1 MAPCYNG
8 TAMKSQ
14 LKRYLGSL
22 VFVFL
27 LCLSIALGATAGV
40 LFVYNSDLPQVN
52 SLEDYHPSLIT
63 EVRADDGQVIG
74 SFALERRIIVTWD
87 EIPQVMKDAI
97 TSVEDQNFFTHWGID
112 FYGIARAG
120 LKDVM
125 AGRVVEG
132 GSTLTQQL
140 SKNLFLTPER
150 TFRRK
155 IQEIMLAIQIE
166 RFYTKEQILTM
177 YCNLHFM
184 GHGQYGFAAAAEY
197 YFGKDLKDLNIEEAA
212 MLAAI
217 PRSPPNYS
225 PISHPERA
233 LMRRNYAI
241 DRMVAE
247 KKITVAQGEEAKSHP
262 IKLAEKQRP
271 DELAP
276 YFVEELRRYL
286 EKKYGTF
293 AVHEGG
299 LKVDSTLNV
308 EMQKAANAAV
318 RAGMREY
325 DKRHGWR
332 GAERNLLDENIQD
345 LTTYELKDWKLPIR
359 TNDIVPGIV
368 MDLNKNGIATVKIGT
383 YQAQV
388 TPQDIAWTKAK
399 AASEILKTGD
409 VALFQIRSMN
419 AAEHKVDVT
428 LEQNPKVQGAFLA
441 IQPQTGEIKAMV
453 GGYDFDESKFNR
465 TTQAMRQTGSS
476 FKPFVYTAAV
486 DNGLR
491 PDDTILDAP
500 TSFGNYSPGNYDGKF
515 EGVISI
521 RRALGDSRNVPAVK
535 TLAKLGVQN
544 LIPYVRRFG
553 ITSKIE
559 PVLPIALGAA
569 DVTLI
574 EMVSAYSTFP
584 NDGVRVVPQMIRRVM
599 DYEGNVLEE
608 NLPELRDVIPS
619 ETARIMVDLMQEPVR
634 QGTATKAKELNRP
647 VAGKTGTTND
657 FTDAWFIGFT
667 PSIVA
672 GAWIGFDEKV
682 TLGDKETGGKAAL
695 PIWMD
700 FIREVY
706 KDKPPEQFNVDPKPA
721 TAVTAAPEAV
731 RSPANRT
738 IAAKQVQ

>member
-1 MAPCYNG
+1 
-8 TAMKSQ
+8 MKSQ
-14 LKRYLGSL
+14 LRRYLGSL

-52 SLEDYHPSLIT
+52 SLEDFRPSLIT
-63 EVRADDGQVIG
+63 EVYSDDGHVIG

-87 EIPQVMKDAI
+87 EIPQVVKDAI

-120 LKDVM
+120 LKDIM

-155 IQEIMLAIQIE
+155 IQEAMLAIQIE
-166 RFYTKEQILTM
+166 RFYTKEQILTL

-197 YFGKDLKDLNIEEAA
+197 FFGKELKDLNIEEAA

-225 PISHPERA
+225 PISHPDRA

-262 IKLAEKQRP
+262 IKIAEKQRR

-299 LKVDSTLNV
+299 LKVYSTLNV
-308 EMQKAANAAV
+308 DAQKAANAAT
-318 RAGMREY
+318 RAGLREY

-332 GAERNLLDENIQD
+332 GAERNLLMEGVQD
-345 LTTYELKDWKLPIR
+345 LAAYELKDWKFPIR
-359 TNDIVPGIV
+359 TNDIVEGV
-368 MDLNKNGIATVKIGT
+368 VLDLNKNGAVVKIGN
-383 YQAQV
+383 YQAQIV
-388 TPQDIAWTKAK
+388 PQDFAWTKAK
-399 AASEILKTGD
+399 AASDILKPGD

-419 AAEHKVDVT
+419 SADKKVEVT
-428 LEQNPKVQGAFLA
+428 LEQKPKAQTAFLA
-441 IQPQTGEIKAMV
+441 IEPKSGEIKAMV

-465 TTQAMRQTGSS
+465 STQALRQTGSS
-476 FKPFVYTAAV
+476 FKPFVYAAAV
-486 DNGLR
+486 DNGMR
-491 PDDTILDAP
+491 PEDTILDAP
-500 TSFGNYSPGNYDGKF
+500 VSFGNYSPGNYDGKY
-515 EGVISI
+515 EGVINI
-521 RRALGDSRNVPAVK
+521 RRALGDSRNIPAVK

-584 NDGVRVVPQMIRRVM
+584 NDGVRVVPQMIRRVI
-599 DYEGNVLEE
+599 DSEGNVLEE
-608 NLPELRDVIPS
+608 NLPELKDVIPL
-619 ETARIMVDLMQEPVR
+619 ETSRIMVDLMQEPVR
-634 QGTATKAKELNRP
+634 QGTAKKAQELKRP
-647 VAGKTGTTND
+647 LAGKTGTTND

-667 PSIVA
+667 PSLTA

-682 TLGDKETGGKAAL
+682 TLGDKETGAQAAL

-700 FIREVY
+700 FMRDVL
-706 KDKPPEQFNVDPKPA
+706 KDKPVEQFVTVPKEI
-721 TAVTAAPEAV
+721 TNAPETVA
-731 RSPANRT
+731 PEDRT
-738 IAAKQVQ
+738 VAAKQAQ

>member
-1 MAPCYNG
+1 MANS
-8 TAMKSQ
+8 MKSQ

-63 EVRADDGQVIG
+63 EVYSDDGQVIG
-74 SFALERRIIVTWD
+74 SFALERRVIVTWD
-87 EIPQVMKDAI
+87 EIPQVVKDAI

-155 IQEIMLAIQIE
+155 IQEAMLSIQIE
-166 RFYTKEQILTM
+166 RLYTKQQILTM
-177 YCNLHFM
+177 YVNLHFM

-197 YFGKDLKDLNIEEAA
+197 YFGKELKDLNIEEAA

-225 PISHPERA
+225 PIAHPDRA
-233 LMRRNYAI
+233 LLRRNYAI

-262 IKLAEKQRP
+262 IKIAEKQRR
-271 DELAP
+271 DEISP

-299 LKVDSTLNV
+299 LKVYSTLNV
-308 EMQKAANAAV
+308 EMQKAATAAV
-318 RAGMREY
+318 RAGLREY

-332 GAERNLLDENIQD
+332 GADRNLLNEGVQD
-345 LTTYELKDWKLPIR
+345 LASYELKDWKLPIR
-359 TNDIVPGIV
+359 TNDIVPGV
-368 MDLNKNGIATVKIGT
+368 VLDLTKTGATVKIGS
-383 YQAQV
+383 YFAQLA
-388 TPQDIAWTKAK
+388 PQDIAWTKAM
-399 AASEILKTGD
+399 AASEILKAGD

-419 AAEHKVDVT
+419 PADKKVEVT
-428 LEQNPKVQGAFLA
+428 LEQKPKVQGALLA
-441 IQPQTGEIKAMV
+441 IEPKSGEIKAMV
-453 GGYDFDESKFNR
+453 GGYDFDDSKFNR
-465 TTQAMRQTGSS
+465 STQAMRQTGSS

-500 TSFGNYSPGNYDGKF
+500 ASFGNYSPGNYDGKY
-515 EGVISI
+515 EGIITI
-521 RRALGDSRNVPAVK
+521 RRALGDSRNIPAVK
-535 TLAKLGVQN
+535 TLAKVGVQN

-584 NDGVRVVPQMIRRVM
+584 NDGVRVVPQMIRRVT
-599 DYEGNVLEE
+599 DSEGNVLEE
-608 NLPELRDVIPS
+608 NFPELRDVIPS

-634 QGTATKAKELNRP
+634 GGTATKAQELKRP

-657 FTDAWFIGFT
+657 FTDAWFIGYT
-667 PSIVA
+667 PSLTA

-706 KDKPPEQFNVDPKPA
+706 KDKPVETFNAASKESI
-721 TAVTAAPEAV
+721 TAGPVARP
-731 RSPANRT
+731 SPVQQAQ
-738 IAAKQVQ
+738 KQPQ

>member
-1 MAPCYNG
+1 
-8 TAMKSQ
+8 MKSQ

-27 LCLSIALGATAGV
+27 LCLAIALGATAGV

-63 EVRADDGQVIG
+63 EVYADDGHTLIG
-74 SFALERRIIVTWD
+74 SFALERRVIVTWD

-120 LKDVM
+120 MKDIM

-140 SKNLFLTPER
+140 SKNLFLTPEK
-150 TFRRK
+150 TARRK
-155 IQEIMLAIQIE
+155 IQEMMLAIQIE
-166 RFYTKEQILTM
+166 RFYTKQQILTM

-197 YFGKDLKDLNIEEAA
+197 FFGKELKDLNIEEAA

-225 PISHPERA
+225 PILHPDRA

-262 IKLAEKQRP
+262 IKLVEKKRP

-286 EKKYGTF
+286 ERKYGTF

-299 LKVDSTLNV
+299 LKVYSTLNV
-308 EMQKAANAAV
+308 DMQKASNTAV
-318 RAGMREY
+318 RMGTRDY

-332 GAERNLLDENIQD
+332 GAERNLISEGVPD
-345 LTTYELKDWKLPIR
+345 LEAQELKDWKLPIR

-368 MDLNKNGIATVKIGT
+368 TDLTKNGGASIKIGA
-383 YQAQV
+383 YHAQLGL
-388 TPQDIAWTKAK
+388 PDIAWTKAK
-399 AASEILKTGD
+399 AASEILKVGD
-409 VALFQIRSMN
+409 IALFQIRSMN
-419 AAEHKVDVT
+419 TADKKVEVT
-428 LEQNPKVQGAFLA
+428 LEQKPKVQASFLA

-465 TTQAMRQTGSS
+465 TTQSLRQTGSS
-476 FKPFVYTAAV
+476 FKPFVYAAAV

-491 PDDTILDAP
+491 PDDTIVDAP
-500 TSFGNYSPGNYDGKF
+500 VSFGSYSPGNYDGKY
-515 EGVISI
+515 EGTISI
-521 RRALGDSRNVPAVK
+521 RRALGDSRNIPAVK
-535 TLAKLGVQN
+535 TLAKLGVNN
-544 LIPYVRRFG
+544 LIPYLRRFG

-584 NDGVRVVPQMIRRVM
+584 NDGVRVVPQMITRVT

-608 NLPELRDVIPS
+608 NFPELRDVIPA

-657 FTDAWFIGFT
+657 FTDAWFIGYT
-667 PSIVA
+667 PSLVA

-695 PIWMD
+695 PMWME

-706 KDKPPEQFNVDPKPA
+706 KDKPVEQFDVAPKES
-721 TAVTAAPEAV
+721 VTAAPEAV
-731 RSPANRT
+731 QAP
-738 IAAKQVQ
+738 VQQAQRQTQ